1 MQKVVSYIKNCKAD
15 KKDNLRENMIC
26 IVLLVYEEAENLNW
40 ILPQILENIKKT
52 TKDFHILVVD
62 SEKSS
67 DNSSEICEQFHVQY
81 VRQEYPGFGGAYKT
95 AIKYATGDSFL
106 ILDSDG
112 QHSPQDI
119 PRLTDMYAHGK
130 YDIVI
135 GSRYVKGGTTDE
147 SLISVTMSRILNY
160 IFRMCLGI
168 KAYDISTNFR
178 IYNLKQLK
186 QCHLECTNFD
196 VLQEILLKMKLNN
209 PSLKIGEIPIALNHR
224 AYGESK
230 RKWLPFIISYGMTLL
245 KLTRLRIKYRKH

>member
-1 MQKVVSYIKNCKAD
+1 
-15 KKDNLRENMIC
+15 MIC
-26 IVLLVYEEAENLNW
+26 IVLLVYQEAENLKW
-40 ILPQILENIKKT
+40 MLPQILENIKKT
-52 TKDFHILVVD
+52 DEDFNILVVD
-62 SEKSS
+62 SEKST
-67 DNSSEICEQFHVQY
+67 DNANEVCRQFQVRYVQ
-81 VRQEYPGFGGAYKT
+81 QEYPGFGGAYRT
-95 AIKYATGDSFL
+95 AIKCASGDSLL

-119 PRLTDMYAHGK
+119 PKLVDTYAHGK

-135 GSRYVKGGTTDE
+135 GSRYVKGGNTNE
-147 SLISVTMSRILNY
+147 NIVSIVMSRILNY

-186 QCHLECTNFD
+186 QCDLECINFD

-209 PSLKIGEIPIALNHR
+209 PGLKIGEVPIALNHR

-230 RKWLPFIISYGMTLL
+230 RRWLTFIMSYGASLL
-245 KLTRLRIKYRKH
+245 KLTGLRIKYGKR